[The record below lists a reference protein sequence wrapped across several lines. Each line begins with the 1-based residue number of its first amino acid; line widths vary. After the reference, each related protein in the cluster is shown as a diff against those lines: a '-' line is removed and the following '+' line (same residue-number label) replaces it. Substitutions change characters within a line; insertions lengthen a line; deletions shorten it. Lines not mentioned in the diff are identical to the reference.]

1 MRKTILTLL
10 GAAVLVTA
18 TVQFS
23 DAAQKAR
30 KVHRTPAATSEQLR
44 NSNAAWPQQSV
55 QSDYWSRYSGGYSAP
70 AGR

>member
-1 MRKTILTLL
+1 MRKTVLTLL
-10 GAAVLVTA
+10 GTALLVTA
-18 TVQFS
+18 TAQMA
-23 DAAQKAR
+23 DAKQQR
-30 KVHRTPAATSEQLR
+30 KVHRAPAATSEQFR